1 MPLVRPKKSVIPKQN
16 GLKDIDYLQND
27 IMDGAQSTSRSENP
41 FLIVLDP
48 RTNDPL
54 YGVVINLTLPPP
66 PNPATPLVTGRADG
80 LSLVGAAARFVDEKC
95 EVIRGIVEA
104 ISHIAI

>member
-1 MPLVRPKKSVIPKQN
+1 MIVAAVRPKKSVIPKQN

-54 YGVVINLTLPPP
+54 YGVVINLVVPPEP
-66 PNPATPLVTGRADG
+66 QLVLPLVDG
-80 LSLVGAAARFVDEKC
+80 PAAATSLVEPARN
-95 EVIRGIVEA
+95 I
-104 ISHIAI
+104 

>member
-1 MPLVRPKKSVIPKQN
+1 MIPKQN

-54 YGVVINLTLPPP
+54 YGVVINLAVPPEP
-66 PNPATPLVTGRADG
+66 QLALPLVDG
-80 LSLVGAAARFVDEKC
+80 PAAATSLVEPARN
-95 EVIRGIVEA
+95 I
-104 ISHIAI
+104 

>member
-1 MPLVRPKKSVIPKQN
+1 
-16 GLKDIDYLQND
+16 
-27 IMDGAQSTSRSENP
+27 MDGAQSTSRSENP

-66 PNPATPLVTGRADG
+66 PNPARSLARTEAEGLPLV
-80 LSLVGAAARFVDEKC
+80 SAAARFVDEKC
-95 EVIRGIVEA
+95 EVIRYIVEA